1 MFGNCVRSKYIIPHQ
16 FKHDELRSRA
26 YRSYYILDFDT
37 FCQRLVHTFLNFVKK
52 LAKAYKIISNDF
64 QKHPMTS
71 NDFK

>member
-1 MFGNCVRSKYIIPHQ
+1 MRRFKKPIFVENGLTTINV
-16 FKHDELRSRA
+16 FKHDEHRSRA

-52 LAKAYKIISNDF
+52 LVKAYQIIL
-64 QKHPMTS
+64 